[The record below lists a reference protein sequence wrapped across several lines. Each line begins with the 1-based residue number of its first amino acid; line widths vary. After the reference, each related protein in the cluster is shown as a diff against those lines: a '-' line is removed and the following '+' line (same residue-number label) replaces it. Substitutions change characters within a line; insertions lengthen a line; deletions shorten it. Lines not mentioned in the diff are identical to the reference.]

1 MDDETDLARAVLE
14 YACMPLA
21 LLAQQGHRGGRFRS
35 GVYGTKTSV
44 SNKFEEG
51 ENS

>member
-1 MDDETDLARAVLE
+1 MDDDAALAKVVLE

-21 LLAQQGHRGGRFRS
+21 LLAQQGHHGRRFRS
-35 GVYGTKTSV
+35 DVYGTKTSV